1 MLEDNL
7 LMLRGVVGLS
17 SENQTKLALLALI
30 ELMENDSIEGMDG
43 WGILEVITQVL
54 FTGHYHLPPS
64 NAEQAGDTL
73 TVDLSNVDIDEEV
86 AKFREWLQNPS
97 GNEEED

>member
-7 LMLRGVVGLS
+7 LMLRGVIGLS

-73 TVDLSNVDIDEEV
+73 TLDLTADIDEQVEQ
-86 AKFREWLQNPS
+86 FREWLQNPS
-97 GNEEED
+97 GKEEED